1 MKLSEREELIWLA
14 AFFEAEGTVHI
25 IRNRAPAMSSGYQY
39 QVRITL
45 GQCHKAPVLRYQR
58 AFGGTI
64 SKRVPKNPKHNISFH
79 WQCSSRQAVA
89 ALSAMLPFLEM
100 KKEQA
105 ELAIEF
111 QSLRKRGSPQRNASG
126 KCTYR
131 AQGSGIRHTR

>member
-1 MKLSEREELIWLA
+1 MKLTKREEIIWLA

-25 IRNRAPAMSSGYQY
+25 IRNRAPKMVAGYQY

-64 SKRVPKNPKHNISFH
+64 YKRVPKNPKHNISFH
-79 WQCSSRQAVA
+79 WQCSSRQATE
-89 ALSAMLPFLEM
+89 ALTQMLPFLEM

-105 ELAIEF
+105 ELALEF
-111 QSLRKRGSPQRNASG
+111 QSLRGQKR
-126 KCTYR
+126 
-131 AQGSGIRHTR
+131 TRKDHRYYDKMRELKLVRY